1 MQIAQALAGFSAGE
15 ADILRRAMG
24 KKKRAELEKQKER
37 FVNGAIQN
45 GIKKDLANYIF
56 TKIEPFA
63 EYGFNKSHAAAYAL
77 IAYQT
82 AYLKTYYKEEFIA
95 STMSTET
102 TNTSKLREFVDELK
116 RLKVEEDKRNPN
128 EYLGDAYLGDVSTV
142 SKKANIVCRD
152 FEYMDGDRVSIL
164 VNDEV
169 IVENLTLTY
178 EFRGINLKLKEG
190 FNKIDFVALNQGSSG
205 PNTAELRIYDDSE
218 NLLSANQW
226 NLATGST
233 ATLIIVKK

>member
-1 MQIAQALAGFSAGE
+1 MRLFILFFFFISYSYSQVESSNRKIELPPPSKKTLIPPVTKQNPNAFTILKNLNNPQKSIMEQDSEFF
-15 ADILRRAMG
+15 ADPG
-24 KKKRAELEKQKER
+24 KK
-37 FVNGAIQN
+37 
-45 GIKKDLANYIF
+45 
-56 TKIEPFA
+56 
-63 EYGFNKSHAAAYAL
+63 
-77 IAYQT
+77 
-82 AYLKTYYKEEFIA
+82 YLK
-95 STMSTET
+95 
-102 TNTSKLREFVDELK
+102 KLNVDENK
-116 RLKVEEDKRNPN
+116 KNPN

-178 EFRGINLKLKEG
+178 DFRGINLKLKEG